1 MQKISYRQGVADT
14 PHAWIYY
21 KDHGG
26 QGTPLVMLHGNA
38 ETHRVF
44 NYYEKQLS
52 GTYRTILMDSRAH
65 GQSKMK
71 PAYARKEFTI
81 ADMAEDVAVLLDTLH
96 IGSCILLGFSD
107 GANVALEFASR
118 FPGRTISVIAVSG
131 NISPD
136 GLIFPL
142 QLFSSVKYI
151 FLKAANRFLSQHLF
165 RQQQLASLLCNSPM
179 MTKTQLQKIKAPV
192 LLIAGTLDVVK
203 VSHSRR
209 MERLIPHAR
218 LVLVKGATHTSMFAR
233 EKEYLKM
240 IREFLEM
247 RK

>member
-1 MQKISYRQGVADT
+1 MQKISCRQGVADT

-26 QGTPLVMLHGNA
+26 RGTPLVMLPGNA

-44 NYYEKQLS
+44 KYYEKQLS

-65 GQSKMK
+65 GRSKMK
-71 PAYARKEFTI
+71 PAYAKREFTI

-96 IGSCILLGFSD
+96 IKSCILLGFSD
-107 GANVALEFASR
+107 GANIALEFASR
-118 FPGRTISVIAVSG
+118 FPERTISVIAVSG

-142 QLFSSVKYI
+142 QLFSSVKYTL
-151 FLKAANRFLSQHLF
+151 LKAVNGFFSQHLF

-179 MTKTQLQKIKAPV
+179 MTKADLQKIKAPV
-192 LLIAGTLDVVK
+192 LLIAGTRDVVK

-240 IREFLEM
+240 IWEFLET

>member
-1 MQKISYRQGVADT
+1 MQKISCRQGVADT

-26 QGTPLVMLHGNA
+26 RGTSLVMLHGNA
-38 ETHRVF
+38 ETHRIF
-44 NYYEKQLS
+44 KYYEKQLS

-65 GQSKMK
+65 GRSKMK
-71 PAYARKEFTI
+71 PAYAKREFTI

-96 IGSCILLGFSD
+96 IKSCILLGFSD
-107 GANVALEFASR
+107 GANIALEFASR
-118 FPGRTISVIAVSG
+118 FPERTISVIAVSG

-142 QLFSSVKYI
+142 QLFSSVKYTL
-151 FLKAANRFLSQHLF
+151 LKVINEVFFQHLF

-179 MTKTQLQKIKAPV
+179 MTKTQLQKIEAPV
-192 LLIAGTLDVVK
+192 LLIAGTRDVVK

-233 EKEYLKM
+233 EKEYLKI